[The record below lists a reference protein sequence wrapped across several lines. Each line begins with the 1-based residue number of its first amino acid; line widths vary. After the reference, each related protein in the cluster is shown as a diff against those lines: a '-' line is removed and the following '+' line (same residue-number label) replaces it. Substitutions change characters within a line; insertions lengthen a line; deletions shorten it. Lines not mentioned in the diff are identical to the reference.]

1 MERRSILEKLGLVEK
16 IVSEAVV
23 KEQDAEDSE
32 QHPAGTEKIKAV
44 DYVKNA
50 DIQVESEEMTAEE
63 QKVFNKHDDPVA
75 AVRNKKL
82 MKINEIYNNYN
93 INTEGINSLSIVE
106 SFQKALPDYLPA
118 DVKRQS
124 VLNIITS
131 SDVKIGN
138 LVKDGGDKLKC
149 LKAFSQSFSDESNNV
164 ISDFENEIQKLNQQI
179 SSFKTAI
186 ENMRKLQTEQEFI
199 LKYEMEKINSILQ
212 FISPEN

>member
-32 QHPAGTEKIKAV
+32 QHPADTEKIKAV

-50 DIQVESEEMTAEE
+50 YIQVESEEMTAEE

>member
-32 QHPAGTEKIKAV
+32 QHPADTEKIKAV

-63 QKVFNKHDDPVA
+63 QKVFNKNDDPVA

>member
-16 IVSEAVV
+16 VVSEAVG

-32 QHPAGTEKIKAV
+32 QSTDDTERTKAA

-50 DIQVESEEMTAEE
+50 DIQAEAKERAAEE
-63 QKVFNKHDDPVA
+63 PRVFNEHDDPVA
-75 AVRNKKL
+75 VVRRKKL
-82 MKINEIYNNYN
+82 MKIKEVYKNYD

-106 SFQKALPDYLPA
+106 SFQKALPDYLPT

-124 VLNIITS
+124 ILNIIAS

-138 LVKDGGDKLKC
+138 LVKDGSDKLKC
-149 LKAFSQSFSDESNNV
+149 LRDFSQSFSDESNDV
-164 ISDFENEIQKLNQQI
+164 ISDFENEIKKLNEQI